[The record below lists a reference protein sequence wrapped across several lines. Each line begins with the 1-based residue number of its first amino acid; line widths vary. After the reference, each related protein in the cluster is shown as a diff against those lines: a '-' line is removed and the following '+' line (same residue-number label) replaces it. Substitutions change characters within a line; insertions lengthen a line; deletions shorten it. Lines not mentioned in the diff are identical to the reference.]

1 MDPKK
6 LNKMF
11 ELMAPTPE
19 QKQHGLDRLLETER
33 KGRPMKK
40 LKKLTV
46 VAVAAALMVIACAAA
61 VVTGIDQRILSF
73 LNAQTAQEELISPY
87 AVPVNITMKDNGG
100 TLKIRQMLL
109 DRYSLMLLLD
119 FTAPKGVDL
128 SDAKCFGQGAGPGW
142 CVQICDFLDSSGF
155 KMDGAVNADWICLE
169 RDTEKR
175 QITFLYYEYLAES
188 STNEAH
194 SIRFS
199 ASDLRGEGGAS
210 LLSGDWSCVIP
221 ISGDSGWETIMNEV
235 YWTEGT
241 EERVTEVYLS
251 PMTFHVTLE
260 RDIPL
265 DGGMDGWSV
274 WSCPDPVHGFE
285 WIQKHIVL
293 TDKDGEQ
300 IVYNDKRSGGNPQTT
315 TLTFGFEE
323 LIDPARFQGG
333 TLTIFGHEIPLDSLT
348 ATETAGR

>member
-1 MDPKK
+1 MDDDLRRVFDQARPS
-6 LNKMF
+6 
-11 ELMAPTPE
+11 PE
-19 QKQHGLDRLLETER
+19 QKEAMLCRLLEPER

-46 VAVAAALMVIACAAA
+46 IGIAAALMVIACAAA

-100 TLKIRQMLL
+100 TLKIRQMLV

-119 FTAPKGVDL
+119 FTAPEGVDL
-128 SDAKCFGQGAGPGW
+128 NDAKGFGQGAGLGW
-142 CVQICDFLDSSGF
+142 CVRICDFLDSSGS
-155 KMDGAVNADWICLE
+155 KIDGAVNADWICLE

-260 RDIPL
+260 RDVPL

-274 WSCPDPVHGFE
+274 WDCPGPVHGFE

-333 TLTIFGHEIPLDSLT
+333 TLTIFRHEIPLDNLVP
-348 ATETAGR
+348 AE

>member
-1 MDPKK
+1 MDNNLRRVFDQARPSP
-6 LNKMF
+6 
-11 ELMAPTPE
+11 A
-19 QKQHGLDRLLETER
+19 QKEAMLGRLLEPER
-33 KGRPMKK
+33 KVKPMRK
-40 LKKLTV
+40 LKKLTMV
-46 VAVAAALMVIACAAA
+46 GIAAALMVIACAAA
-61 VVTGIDQRILSF
+61 VVTGIDQRILDF
-73 LNAQTAQEELISPY
+73 LNAQPAQEELISPY

-100 TLKIRQMLL
+100 TLKIRQMLV
-109 DRYSLMLLLD
+109 DRYSMMMLLD
-119 FTAPKGVDL
+119 FTAPDDVDL
-128 SDAKCFGQGAGPGW
+128 TDVEGFARWVGDGW
-142 CVQICDFLDSSGF
+142 YVRVCDFLDSDSSQ
-155 KMDGAVNADWICLE
+155 MDGAVHADWICLE

-199 ASDLRGEGGAS
+199 ASDLRSGGAS

-221 ISGDSGWETIMNEV
+221 VSGDSGWEATVDEV
-235 YWTEGT
+235 YWTEGI
-241 EERVTEVYLS
+241 EERITEVYVS

-260 RDIPL
+260 RDVPL

-274 WSCPDPVHGFE
+274 WNCPDPIHGFE

-300 IVYNDKRSGGNPQTT
+300 IVYNDKRSGGDPRTT
-315 TLTFGFEE
+315 TLTFGFKE

-348 ATETAGR
+348 ATETVGR

>member
-199 ASDLRGEGGAS
+199 ANDLRGERGAS
-210 LLSGDWSCVIP
+210 LLSGSWSCVIP

-241 EERVTEVYLS
+241 EERVTEIYLS
-251 PMTFHVTLE
+251 PMTLHVTLE
-260 RDIPL
+260 RDVPL
-265 DGGMDGWSV
+265 NGGMDGWSV
-274 WSCPDPVHGFE
+274 WNCPDPIHSFE
-285 WIQKHIVL
+285 WIQEHIVL

>member
-19 QKQHGLDRLLETER
+19 QKQHGLDRLLEAER

-61 VVTGIDQRILSF
+61 VVTGIDQSILSF

-100 TLKIRQMLL
+100 TLKIRQMLV

-119 FTAPKGVDL
+119 FTAPEGVDL
-128 SDAKCFGQGAGPGW
+128 SDAKGFGQGAGLGW
-142 CVQICDFLDSSGF
+142 CVRICDFLDSSGS

-260 RDIPL
+260 RDVPL

-274 WSCPDPVHGFE
+274 WDCPGPVHGFE

-333 TLTIFGHEIPLDSLT
+333 TLTIFGHEIPLDGLT
-348 ATETAGR
+348 ATETVDR